1 MLPRRLYR
9 IYIRVLM
16 QIHATYDILPHTSN
30 ARSLSPPRWVDR
42 RYILYT
48 HTRTPLFTRSSLVYF
63 RNLGEKDMRYL
74 GDVGRRGGVGREAT
88 LDPVLV
94 SPEMDTPRWEEK
106 YATFLTVFVQDPPLY
121 GLLRSCAI
129 RKREREREEEER
141 KREKKILRRPL
152 VAPHSRGSNWF
163 AIRVPRIANSL
174 EFLPVQWS

>member
-94 SPEMDTPRWEEK
+94 SPEMDTPR
-106 YATFLTVFVQDPPLY
+106 
-121 GLLRSCAI
+121 
-129 RKREREREEEER
+129 
-141 KREKKILRRPL
+141 
-152 VAPHSRGSNWF
+152 
-163 AIRVPRIANSL
+163 
-174 EFLPVQWS
+174 